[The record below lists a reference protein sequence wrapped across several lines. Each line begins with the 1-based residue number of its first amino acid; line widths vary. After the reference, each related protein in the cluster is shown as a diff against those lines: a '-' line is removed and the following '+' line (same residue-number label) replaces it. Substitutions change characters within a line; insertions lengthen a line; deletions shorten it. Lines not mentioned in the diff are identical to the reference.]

1 MTPNGGYKTLHFEV
15 RVQDLSYSLLFEREE
30 RGGRELCEKKQVGR
44 EGEKETEVM
53 EGGSKRKW

>member
-1 MTPNGGYKTLHFEV
+1 MHFEV